1 MHAACIEGLTDCSE
15 ALLEAG
21 ADLQQPSG
29 DMSNNATPLHLAA
42 EYSHHKLVEL
52 LLEKGADANA
62 RDSNGKSPLELAMET
77 VVSIGE
83 LHQQRT
89 VEALCNFLGEDVPS
103 EIAGGENHAEI
114 KTAGGSG
121 GESSN
126 LDAASAGEA
135 SNRSSASTGHG
146 ADPTPRL
153 SEDLTGA
160 QAAKLSVAATELA
173 LQQREQGV
181 GGGEN
186 TEGLR
191 AKQGGCGKCT
201 IS

>member
-1 MHAACIEGLTDCSE
+1 M
-15 ALLEAG
+15 
-21 ADLQQPSG
+21 
-29 DMSNNATPLHLAA
+29 
-42 EYSHHKLVEL
+42 
-52 LLEKGADANA
+52 
-62 RDSNGKSPLELAMET
+62 
-77 VVSIGE
+77 
-83 LHQQRT
+83 
-89 VEALCNFLGEDVPS
+89 GEDVPS

-160 QAAKLSVAATELA
+160 QAAKLSLAATELA